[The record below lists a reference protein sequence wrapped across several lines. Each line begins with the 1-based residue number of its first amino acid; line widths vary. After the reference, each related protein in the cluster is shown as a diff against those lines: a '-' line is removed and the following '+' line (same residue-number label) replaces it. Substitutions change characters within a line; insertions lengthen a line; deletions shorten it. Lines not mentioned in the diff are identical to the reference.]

1 MSASLALRACLF
13 LVLLVGLGGSG
24 ILRRRAD
31 RAGGEVPR
39 SADGPWIAAGLR
51 VAGLIFWGS
60 VLAWLLYPAAV
71 GWAGLPLPAAAR
83 WVGLALVGGG
93 IALGL
98 WALWHLGLNVTPT
111 AVARSDAE
119 LVTDGP
125 YRWVRHPLYTS
136 GFLSLPGCALV
147 TANLL
152 VLASGAVALALVVYR
167 TRREERELIVLFGDR
182 YVEYRRRTGRILP
195 RVRRAGG
202 GRTGGP
208 PEARLFSDLLK

>member
-51 VAGLIFWGS
+51 VTGLIFWGS
-60 VLAWLLYPAAV
+60 VLAWLLHPPAV

-111 AVARSDAE
+111 AVVRSDAE

-152 VLASGAVALALVVYR
+152 VLGSGAVALALVVYR
-167 TRREERELIVLFGDR
+167 TRREERELIALFGDR

-202 GRTGGP
+202 GRAGER
-208 PEARLFSDLLK
+208 PEAS